1 MGVDEDPLRRLLG
14 SLLAATAAYL
24 DTPREIG
31 EHPIDRVHVATV
43 CVSGVPLEKQ
53 LNVDLLLSCLRHTH
67 IIG

>member
-14 SLLAATAAYL
+14 TLLAATAAYL

-31 EHPIDRVHVATV
+31 EYPIGHVRMAAV